1 MLLLLGVGPPAGA
14 RCELAAAGGRGVLL
28 LLARLD
34 AGAVGLVGRVGVPEA
49 VGRQREVVVLTAGRQ
64 RAGRLGEELRH
75 RRAAVVRL
83 TPRGLHQVLVL
94 GVPLGHVAVSSVVL
108 GPRAHRPVPASVEH
122 LDGWGTPDARSTP
135 RAPGQWERTARA
147 P

>member
-1 MLLLLGVGPPAGA
+1 MLLLLGAGPPAGA
-14 RCELAAAGGRGVLL
+14 PAPSRVPPRACEGWGGRGPLTSCGEQGVLR

-49 VGRQREVVVLTAGRQ
+49 VGRQREVVVLTEGRQ

-83 TPRGLHQVLVL
+83 TPREIG
-94 GVPLGHVAVSSVVL
+94 
-108 GPRAHRPVPASVEH
+108 RAHV
-122 LDGWGTPDARSTP
+122 
-135 RAPGQWERTARA
+135 
-147 P
+147 